1 MAYTERKV
9 VNYLYAHHK
18 VSVYY
23 SAKPIYKD
31 KELVPRSVIVDVK
44 SSDGKINERIIVY
57 NAAKGFKINYKKGTF
72 KSVKKPA
79 DEDPAEPDDPDD
91 PDPGNTDPTD
101 PSVDPAIDPDQKT
114 VPSVQPSGNGVNSQ
128 NGVDDPAYRQQVFD
142 SLSDEQKDA
151 VYSLIGYI
159 LEDEQNQKGG
169 NS

>member
-1 MAYTERKV
+1 MFFRDPF
-9 VNYLYAHHK
+9 N
-18 VSVYY
+18 
-23 SAKPIYKD
+23 
-31 KELVPRSVIVDVK
+31 LVPAKDLAELADKFTRNEIL
-44 SSDGKINERIIVY
+44 SSNEFRGIIGFRPSTDPKADQLINSNLNHSPEELEM
-57 NAAKGFKINYKKGTF
+57 
-72 KSVKKPA
+72 PA
-79 DEDPAEPDDPDD
+79 AEPD
-91 PDPGNTDPTD
+91 
-101 PSVDPAIDPDQKT
+101 PAIAPDQKT